1 MRVDVKA
8 SAKVNLDLRLRG
20 RRSDGYHNVQTVLQ
34 SVALA
39 DDVRC
44 EAAEGAV
51 SIHCDAPGVP
61 TDHRNLAW
69 KAAAAT
75 WQALGRAG
83 EPEGLRI
90 SLVKRIPPQSGL
102 GGGSANAAAVVWA
115 AQQVWQESLSV
126 AGEHK
131 VLASL
136 GADVPFF
143 RRGGTMLGVGRGD
156 ELIELPDLPSYLA
169 VIAVPGVGVGT
180 PEAYRWFDERHP
192 DGAGSEPIAWPA
204 TSAVWPS
211 WLSTCVNDFEDVVS
225 ARHREIGSALE
236 SLRQAGADLARL
248 SGSGSAV
255 FGLFE
260 PARGAAAALSAAA
273 LRRLGM
279 TVFETSTVSRAE
291 AGFERLAPGSEGAE
305 GRGGIGGAK
314 PGPRSRL

>member
-39 DDVRC
+39 DDVCC
-44 EAAEGAV
+44 EAVEGAI
-51 SIHCDAPGVP
+51 SIRCDAPGVP

-75 WQALGRAG
+75 WRALGHEG
-83 EPEGLRI
+83 EPTGLRI
-90 SLVKRIPPQSGL
+90 SLVKRIPTQSGL

-115 AQQVWQESLSV
+115 AQQVWQESLSM

-156 ELIELPDLPSYLA
+156 ELIELPELPSYLA
-169 VIAVPGVGVGT
+169 VIAVPGVGVST
-180 PEAYRWFDERHP
+180 TDAYRWFDERHP
-192 DGAGSEPIAWPA
+192 DGAGSEPLAWPA

-211 WLSTCVNDFEDVVS
+211 WLPTCVNDFEDVVS
-225 ARHREIGSALE
+225 VRHREIGSALE
-236 SLRQAGADLARL
+236 SLRQGGADLARL

-260 PARGAAAALSAAA
+260 PARGAAAAESAAA
-273 LRRLGM
+273 LRELGLS
-279 TVFETSTVSRAE
+279 VFETSTLSRAE
-291 AGFERLAPGSEGAE
+291 ASFDWLARGSEVAE
-305 GRGGIGGAK
+305 GRGRVGGAK